1 MFDDEMTEESEV
13 VCDTHPLGTLLEVDL
28 EMTIVV
34 FLVVDGGR
42 SGSGR
47 DDGWEG
53 RGRGGGGYVGV
64 VMNNFT
70 YCVFYFS

>member
-1 MFDDEMTEESEV
+1 M
-13 VCDTHPLGTLLEVDL
+13 VCDTHPLGTLLEVVL

-53 RGRGGGGYVGV
+53 RGRGGGGYV
-64 VMNNFT
+64 
-70 YCVFYFS
+70 